1 MSRKEQARER
11 ATLTALETVE
21 NELERKS
28 WARTALEIIN
38 LPQASADE
46 NAHTEGRFALE
57 AFGEMDA

>member
-11 ATLTALETVE
+11 ATLTALETVD

-38 LPQASADE
+38 LPQASVDR
-46 NAHTEGRFALE
+46 NAHTEGRFALL